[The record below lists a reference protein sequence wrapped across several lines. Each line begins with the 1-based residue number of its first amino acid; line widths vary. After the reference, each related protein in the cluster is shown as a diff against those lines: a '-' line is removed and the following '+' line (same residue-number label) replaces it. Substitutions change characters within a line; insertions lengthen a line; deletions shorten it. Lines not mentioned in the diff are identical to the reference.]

1 MAIEAAEQ
9 PPDANEY
16 ATKADLAAG
25 LERLERT
32 TKADLDSVERAMR
45 SDLEAGLE
53 RVQRAMKADLE
64 TGLERVQQATKADLE
79 IGLTRMQHA
88 IELLA
93 QKSQTDMAILRA
105 DMVDKHNALSRW
117 VIGFIVAVI
126 VMLAAIGVLDRIVP
140 LFFP

>member
-1 MAIEAAEQ
+1 MAVGTAEQ
-9 PPDANEY
+9 PRGESDY
-16 ATKADLAAG
+16 AT
-25 LERLERT
+25 
-32 TKADLDSVERAMR
+32 RA
-45 SDLEAGLE
+45 DLEAGLE
-53 RVQRAMKADLE
+53 RVQQAMKADLE
-64 TGLERVQQATKADLE
+64 AGLERVQQATRADLQAGLERVQQATKADLE

-126 VMLAAIGVLDRIVP
+126 VMLAAIGVFDRIVP